1 MTQDKAPD
9 INGLS
14 GDLTSLMSDLDST
27 SDIANTLAK
36 EISEKCTSSLDA
48 YIHYVSEE
56 LRTTQSLSNEALDK
70 FILNLPIYIY
80 YASSTI
86 ESLGIKED
94 VSAISKKR
102 EITNQIEKLKHDNAG
117 GTVASRTAIA
127 EANCT
132 DHILVNSIYSSAYK
146 IAKSK
151 IEFAYEVLASCKKV
165 MSRRIEELKAFNS
178 DTKRNSGNKQDY

>member
-1 MTQDKAPD
+1 MTANNKLPT
-9 INGLS
+9 IS
-14 GDLTSLMSDLDST
+14 EGDLTSLMNELDVT
-27 SDIANTLAK
+27 SDIANTLAN

-56 LRTTQSLSNEALDK
+56 LRTTQSLSNDQLDK

-80 YASSTI
+80 YASSAI

-94 VSAISKKR
+94 VASISKKR
-102 EITNQIEKLKHDNAG
+102 QITKQLEEMKQNNVG
-117 GTVASRTAIA
+117 GTAASRAAVA
-127 EANCT
+127 EINCT
-132 DHILVNSIYSSAYK
+132 DDVLINSIYSSAYK